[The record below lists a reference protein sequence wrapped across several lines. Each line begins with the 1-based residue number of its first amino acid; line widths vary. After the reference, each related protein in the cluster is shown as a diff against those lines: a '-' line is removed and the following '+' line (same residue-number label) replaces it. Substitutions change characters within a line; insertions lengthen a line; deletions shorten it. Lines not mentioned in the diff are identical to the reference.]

1 MGVDKKNNLFKVRN
15 LDRWDKWNSEQPE
28 IDGIKINQYD
38 NEGRKQGIW
47 QYIINDD
54 GDVYES
60 TNMDGIPYG
69 MWYRKT
75 KDGQIY
81 RQGDFGYTN
90 RIKKLIFD
98 KLNSEQ
104 LDEVEIKKKELIGKG
119 SYHNVYPTKDNAKV
133 IKVNRYRKLNDNEEW
148 VEIFNKYPE
157 FFPKIY
163 RVKNNYA
170 VVEKLDTK
178 QVKDE
183 INLMLNDLEK
193 NLPTLYFEITDMWD
207 ITEFLSRT
215 IMGKLMGYR
224 GDVMKL
230 EQIINMVDNKDIFN
244 RWVNTI
250 EKIMKL
256 RVKDYLD
263 AHEENF
269 GYDNNGNLKM
279 LDI

>member
-1 MGVDKKNNLFKVRN
+1 MESQKKNLFKVRN
-15 LDRWDKWNSEQPE
+15 LDRWDKWNSEQP
-28 IDGIKINQYD
+28 IVDGVRINQY
-38 NEGRKQGIW
+38 NSEGKKQGIW

-81 RQGDFGYTN
+81 SQGDFGYTN

-104 LDEVEIKKKELIGKG
+104 LDEVEIKKKDIIGKG
-119 SYHNVYPTKDNAKV
+119 SYHDVYPTKDNARV

-183 INLMLNDLEK
+183 IDIMLNDLEE
-193 NLPTLYFEITDMWD
+193 NLPIIYFKVTDKWD
-207 ITEFLSRT
+207 IPEFFGRL
-215 IMGKLMGYR
+215 
-224 GDVMKL
+224 L
-230 EQIINMVDNKDIFN
+230 EG
-244 RWVNTI
+244 
-250 EKIMKL
+250 KIMLSNKII
-256 RVKDYLD
+256 V
-263 AHEENF
+263 
-269 GYDNNGNLKM
+269 GN
-279 LDI
+279 IEV